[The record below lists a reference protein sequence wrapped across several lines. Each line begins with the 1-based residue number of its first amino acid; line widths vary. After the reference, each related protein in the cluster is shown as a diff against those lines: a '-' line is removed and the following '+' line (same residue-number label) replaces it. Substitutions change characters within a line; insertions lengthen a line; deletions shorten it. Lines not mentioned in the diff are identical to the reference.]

1 MIRRDYLIIGA
12 GIAAGSLVESL
23 RKQDKKGSVTMVG
36 GEPFLPYH
44 RPKLLPNYLAAKPK
58 SADTLLHLKQPWFDK
73 NKIELRLDTYV
84 TQINMERRVAV
95 LSTGQAIEF
104 GKAVLAMGSRPKR
117 PQVAGANLGNVIYI
131 RGIRD
136 ILALRE
142 IADHEENLVI
152 IGGGLI
158 ATEIASHLRQ
168 LKKKVVLM
176 SRYQHLWQNRLDLET
191 AAWLTDHFRAHGVEM
206 MMQESLNG
214 FEGKTVLR
222 NIQTKSGNRF
232 PAGVAIVAVGAEP
245 NLDLVMNTPLS
256 SPNGTPVNE
265 YLETD
270 EKGVFAVGDIALY
283 PDKIF
288 GGVRRVEHFEC
299 ALLQGEIAGAN
310 ITGKKRQKFEY
321 IPYYATQLFDLNFE
335 FVGDVSRPPSRFEI
349 VEGDR
354 TRKKFVAK
362 YFQGNYLMA
371 FILCNQDPKRTAAA
385 KKELR
390 DMHR

>member
-12 GIAAGSLVESL
+12 GIAAGSAVETL
-23 RKQDKKGSVTMVG
+23 RKHDKKGAVTLVG
-36 GEPFLPYH
+36 GEQYLPYK
-44 RPKLLPNYLAAKPK
+44 RPLLLPNYLSPKPK
-58 SADTLLHLKQPWFDK
+58 STDTLLHLKQPWYVK

-104 GKAVLAMGSRPKR
+104 GKALIATGSRPKR

-131 RGIRD
+131 RNIRD
-136 ILALRE
+136 ALALRE
-142 IADHEENLVI
+142 IADNEENIVI
-152 IGGGLI
+152 IGGGLV
-158 ATEIASHLRQ
+158 ATEIASHLRE

-176 SRYQHLWQNRLDLET
+176 SRYQHLWQNRLDIET

-206 MMQESLNG
+206 MMLESLNG

-232 PAGVAIVAVGAEP
+232 PAGVAIVAIGAEP

-299 ALLQGEIAGAN
+299 AQLQGEIAGAN

-321 IPYYATQLFDLNFE
+321 VPYYSTQLFDLKFE
-335 FVGDVSRPPSRFEI
+335 FIGDVTRPPSRFEI

-354 TRKKFVAK
+354 TRKRFVAK

-371 FILCNQDPKRTAAA
+371 FVLCNQDPKRAAAA